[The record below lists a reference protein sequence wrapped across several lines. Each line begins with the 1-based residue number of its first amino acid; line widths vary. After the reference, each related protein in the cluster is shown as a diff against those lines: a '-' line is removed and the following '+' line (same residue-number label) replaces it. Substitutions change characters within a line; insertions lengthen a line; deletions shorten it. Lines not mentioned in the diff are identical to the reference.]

1 MSLVS
6 GPGRAKAAG
15 SGLPD
20 ELQLVAEKHVHYI
33 QSLDKVRDKFQPSDM
48 ENSFADSAKM
58 SSNTG

>member
-15 SGLPD
+15 SSLSD
-20 ELQLVAEKHVHYI
+20 ELQLMVEKHVHYV
-33 QSLDKVRDKFQPSDM
+33 QSLDKVRDKLQPSDM

-58 SSNTG
+58 SSSTG